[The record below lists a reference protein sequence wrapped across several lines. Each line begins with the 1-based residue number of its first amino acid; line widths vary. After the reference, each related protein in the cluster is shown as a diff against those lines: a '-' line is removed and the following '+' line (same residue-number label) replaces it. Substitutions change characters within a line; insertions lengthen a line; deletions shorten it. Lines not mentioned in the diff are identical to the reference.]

1 MKQTGVDLGNIPI
14 TFNCSPERLKSQ
26 VSSAVSFLLRNTK
39 PADRVRSGS
48 MGQRASER
56 GSEVS
61 AAAFAGPLPA
71 PTFI

>member
-1 MKQTGVDLGNIPI
+1 MKKTGVDLSDIVLRISCPPGQ
-14 TFNCSPERLKSQ
+14 LQAQ